1 MLAEPAVGSGPD
13 GARPAAAVRGLAP
26 APGPAPGPRASISR
40 APGVPPAAPEV
51 AGPGLTDA
59 FGRRLTYL
67 RVSVTDRCNLRCT
80 YCLPE
85 DLPFAE
91 RDFLA
96 PREIAAMVGALARLG
111 IRRVRLTG
119 GEPLVR
125 RDILEIAR
133 LIRALP
139 GVENLA
145 LSTNGTELA
154 RLAGPLREVGIDRVN
169 VSVDSLDA
177 ERFRA
182 ITRRGDLEQVWRG
195 VEAALAAGF
204 SPVKLNAVLL
214 SRQNAEDIERLA
226 GLTLDRPLAVRFIE
240 MMPTASNRHLQ
251 PDEYL
256 SSDVARGLIER
267 RFGPLTPLTAE
278 EAGPRTGPAA
288 SYRLPGARGTIGFI
302 TPLSHTFCAD
312 CNRLRL
318 TARGE
323 LRLCLFA
330 NRVFPL
336 RHLLDAADPDRALEA
351 EILRVVE
358 EKPAEHLLAQGN
370 YGNLVSFMEIGG

>member
-1 MLAEPAVGSGPD
+1 VRL
-13 GARPAAAVRGLAP
+13 AAAALGLAG
-26 APGPAPGPRASISR
+26 APRPGLGLRVLDSK
-40 APGVPPAAPEV
+40 APGVAVAEAPED
-51 AGPGLTDA
+51 GHRLTDA

-67 RVSVTDRCNLRCT
+67 RVSVTDRCNLRCS

-85 DLPFAE
+85 DVAFPD

-96 PREIAAMVGALARLG
+96 PREIAAMVGALVRLG

-125 RDILEIAR
+125 RDILEVAR
-133 LIRALP
+133 LIKALP

-145 LSTNGTELA
+145 LSTNGTELE
-154 RLAGPLREVGIDRVN
+154 RLAVPLRDAGIDRVN
-169 VSVDSLDA
+169 ISVDSLDA

-214 SRQNAEDIERLA
+214 SRQNLEDVERLA

-251 PDEYL
+251 PDEYV
-256 SSDVARGLIER
+256 SSDVARERIEQ
-267 RFGPLTPLTAE
+267 RFGTLTPLTAE
-278 EAGPRTGPAA
+278 EAGPRTGPATA
-288 SYRLPGARGTIGFI
+288 HRLPGARGTIGFI

-330 NRVFPL
+330 NQVFPL
-336 RHLLDAADPDRALEA
+336 RHLLDTPNPAEALET
-351 EILRVVE
+351 EILRVVQ